1 MSEIKSVLAE
11 RGSRYG
17 EFKDNARV
25 SQNIKVAMQDG
36 RWSELPADKA
46 EALEMIAHK
55 MARIINGDPEYIE
68 NFRDIAGYATLVM
81 NSMMTTNGCTDSK
94 VIEMVVKNG
103 VLSEVD

>member
-25 SQNIKVAMQDG
+25 SQNIKVAMQDS
-36 RWSELPADKA
+36 RWHDLSSDKK

-55 MARIINGDPEYIE
+55 MSRIINGDPDYKDSWT
-68 NFRDIAGYATLVM
+68 DIIGYAKLIEETL
-81 NSMMTTNGCTDSK
+81 ND
-94 VIEMVVKNG
+94 E
-103 VLSEVD
+103 

>member
-36 RWSELPADKA
+36 RWSDLPADKA

-55 MARIINGDPEYIE
+55 MARIINGDPDYKDSWT
-68 NFRDIAGYATLVM
+68 DIIGYAKLIEETL
-81 NSMMTTNGCTDSK
+81 ND
-94 VIEMVVKNG
+94 E
-103 VLSEVD
+103 

>member
-55 MARIINGDPEYIE
+55 MARIINGDPEYKDSWT
-68 NFRDIAGYATLVM
+68 DIIGYAKLIEETL
-81 NSMMTTNGCTDSK
+81 DD
-94 VIEMVVKNG
+94 E
-103 VLSEVD
+103 